1 MTDPV
6 TEAMVALV
14 TAAATA
20 QHDDADDLMAAVL
33 GDLSRWEPH
42 VVFFLLCQM
51 AGLTVALI
59 ERDAE
64 HSGVPFDV
72 ALRGW
77 ALSIAGDDV

>member
-20 QHDDADDLMAAVL
+20 RRDDADDLMEAVL
-33 GDLSRWEPH
+33 DDLTRWEPH
-42 VVFFLLCQM
+42 AIFFLLCQM
-51 AGLTVALI
+51 AGLTVHLI

-72 ALRGW
+72 ALSGW
-77 ALSIAGDDV
+77 ALSVAGDDL